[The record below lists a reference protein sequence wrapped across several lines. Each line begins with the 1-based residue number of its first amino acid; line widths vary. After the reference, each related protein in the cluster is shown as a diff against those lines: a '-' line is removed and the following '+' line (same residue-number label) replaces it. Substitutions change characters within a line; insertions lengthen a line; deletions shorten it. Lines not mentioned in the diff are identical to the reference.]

1 MRRCILALSMLFSV
15 SAAFAG
21 ADNWRINKSAHFL
34 VYYKSAPEDFIKEL
48 TEEAEGYYD
57 SIVSGLGFS
66 RYNFWSWDNRAKVY
80 VYDNLEDYRT
90 ATGQPI
96 WSGGAAVA
104 TDKTIYTYLY
114 DKSFFETTLPHE
126 MGHIIFREFVGFDN
140 GAIPLWLEEGVACY
154 QEKLRYSAAADRV
167 VREAIKKESF
177 MPLEKLSGL
186 NLLTADNE
194 TAQLFYSE
202 AFSLIEFL
210 LRRFGREDFMR
221 FCRSLRDKK
230 NLEEA
235 IRLNYPFNNLQELGQ
250 AWKKYLLI

>member
-1 MRRCILALSMLFSV
+1 MRRYILALSMLLSL

-21 ADNWRINKSAHFL
+21 TDNWRISKSTHFL

-48 TEEAEGYYD
+48 MEEAEGYYD
-57 SIVSGLGFS
+57 KIVSDLGFS
-66 RYNFWSWDNRAKVY
+66 RYNFWSWDNRAKFY

-96 WSGGAAVA
+96 WSGGAAVV

-114 DKSFFETTLPHE
+114 NKSFFETTLPHE

-140 GAIPLWLEEGVACY
+140 GAIPLWLEEGVASY
-154 QEKLRYSAAADRV
+154 QEKLRYSMADRV
-167 VREAIKKESF
+167 VREAVEKENF
-177 MPLEKLSGL
+177 MPLEKLSSL
-186 NLLTADNE
+186 NLLTADQD
-194 TAQLFYSE
+194 TVQLFYLES
-202 AFSLIEFL
+202 FSLIEFL
-210 LRRFGREDFMR
+210 LRKFGREAFMH

-235 IRLNYPFNNLQELGQ
+235 IRLNYPFNNLQGLEQ
-250 AWKKYLLI
+250 AWKKYLLR